1 MFGRKGTL
9 CFAVA
14 IFTVFSLACGLAQTM
29 NQLYDPTPITCVVSE
44 LIMCLSII
52 FRAFQG
58 IGGAGLYSL
67 AMSVI
72 AEITPLRFIGVSS
85 GLMGSIFALSSLLG
99 PVLGGII
106 TSHTTWRWVFYLK
119 RVLLCTVT
127 SISLTQ
133 LWL

>member
-1 MFGRKGTL
+1 MCRFR
-9 CFAVA
+9 A
-14 IFTVFSLACGLAQTM
+14 
-29 NQLYDPTPITCVVSE
+29 

-85 GLMGSIFALSSLLG
+85 GLMGSMFALSSLSG
-99 PVLGGII
+99 PVLGGVI

-119 RVLLCTVT
+119 RVLPRTTT
-127 SISLTQ
+127 SISLTD
-133 LWL
+133 LWH